1 MGFIAFILKIFDPIS
16 RIADKIADYKIK
28 QVNALTD
35 REKIAAQER
44 IDALNAKRDVLIAE
58 AGTGVNVWM
67 RAAIAAPF
75 TLYLWKLIV
84 WDKIIMGGQVATD
97 NLSDKLWD
105 VGMLVFGFYFLQS
118 TVTSVVKTL
127 RR

>member
-75 TLYLWKLIV
+75 TLYLWKLVV
-84 WDKIIMGGQVATD
+84 WDKIVMGGQVATD

>member
-1 MGFIAFILKIFDPIS
+1 MGFLAFILKIFDPIS
-16 RIADKIADYKIK
+16 AIADKIADYKIK
-28 QVNALTD
+28 QLNATTD
-35 REKIAAQER
+35 REKIAAGER
-44 IDALNAKRDVLIAE
+44 VDALNAKRDVMIAE
-58 AGTGVNVWM
+58 AGSGVNTWM

-75 TLYLWKLIV
+75 MLYLWKLIV

-118 TVTSVVKTL
+118 TVSTAVKLL